1 MKSNSI
7 SKEISILIVMGS
19 DSDLEVVSESI
30 KILKEFEVAHS
41 VRVAS
46 AHRTPELVINIVKE
60 AEENG
65 AKVII
70 SAAGA
75 AAHLG
80 GVIAAHTTLPVIGIP
95 IDSTSFSGM
104 DALLSTVQM
113 PGGVPVA
120 AMAVGKAGAKNA
132 ALFALQILALSDK
145 KIEKKFKKYKE
156 DMKEQVISKDKKIQ
170 KLI

>member
-1 MKSNSI
+1 MK
-7 SKEISILIVMGS
+7 KFDILIVMGS
-19 DSDLEVVSESI
+19 DSDLEIVKESI
-30 KILKEFEVAHS
+30 KVLKEFKVSHS

-46 AHRTPELVINIVKE
+46 AHRTPEVVIDIVGD
-60 AEENG
+60 AEVKG
-65 AKVII
+65 TKVII

-80 GVIAAHTTLPVIGIP
+80 GVIAAHTTLPVIGVP
-95 IDSTSFSGM
+95 IDATSFSGM

-120 AMAVGKAGAKNA
+120 SMAVGKAGAKNA
-132 ALFALQILALSDK
+132 ALFAIQILSLSNDTLK
-145 KIEKKFKKYKE
+145 KKLIKYKE
-156 DMKEQVISKDKKIQ
+156 DMKKKVIAKDKKIQ